1 MLKEIYLSMKQ
12 YQNSSLKNLHT
23 FHTEVT
29 AQQITIFQTEDEAVS
44 YLNLNLG
51 KSKRFVIGEGSNLL
65 FAKDF
70 EDELLKIENKGFE
83 VINTKAQWVWVKA
96 AAGESWD
103 DFVAWTVENGFGGIE
118 NLSYIPGTVGASPVQ
133 NIGAYGVEIQDVFN
147 SLEAIDLNTGERVNF
162 YLQELE
168 FDYRYSIFKGPLKN
182 KYLVSS
188 VVFKLDRY
196 PKVKLDYGNLKEEAM
211 KISNKSY
218 ADIKDVRQAV
228 INIRKSK
235 LPEHKEI
242 GNAGS
247 FFKNPIIPNQDFDI
261 IKNQFPEIA
270 HYPLENNQTKIAA
283 AWLIEKA
290 GLKGYSE
297 GDAGVHPK
305 HALILINKGNAKGTE
320 IAALS
325 KHIQK
330 TVLEKFQIQ
339 LEPEVI
345 IL

>member
-1 MLKEIYLSMKQ
+1 MKQ
-12 YQNSSLKNLHT
+12 FHNSSIKGFHT
-23 FHTEVT
+23 FHTEVS
-29 AQQITIFQTEDEAVS
+29 AQQLTIFDTGEEAAEYFKKPS
-44 YLNLNLG
+44 ENT
-51 KSKRFVIGEGSNLL
+51 KRLVIGEGSNLL

-70 EDELLKIENKGFE
+70 DGELLKIENKGFE
-83 VINTKAQWVWVKA
+83 IIENKAQWVWVKA
-96 AAGESWD
+96 AAGENWD
-103 DFVAWTVENGFGGIE
+103 DFVAWTVENGFGGLE

-147 SLEAIDLNTGERVNF
+147 SLEAIDLSTGEINNF

-182 KYLVSS
+182 KFLVTS

-196 PKVKLDYGNLKEEAM
+196 PKVKLNYGNLKEEAM

-235 LPEHKEI
+235 LPEPDEI

-247 FFKNPIIPNQDFDI
+247 FFKNPILPNH
-261 IKNQFPEIA
+261 QFEELKKSYPEIA
-270 HYPLENNQTKIAA
+270 HYPLENDQTKIAA

-290 GLKGYSE
+290 GLKGYLK
-297 GDAGVHPK
+297 GDAGVHPN
-305 HALILINKGNAKGTE
+305 HALILINKGNASGAE
-320 IAALS
+320 ITDIS

-330 TVLEKFQIQ
+330 SVLEKFQIQ